1 MSLYIELQKEFIDLY
16 HKGIYPDME
25 TARLAFETYWETLKV
40 AAKTVY
46 KKLQEDYG
54 RETDNEHRWYTVP
67 DHIALDYI
75 RNMYECSDECA
86 REVLFVMTHH
96 DRSNP
101 NSEYITERQGG
112 EIVL

>member
-1 MSLYIELQKEFIDLY
+1 MSLYINLQKQFISNF

-25 TARLAFETYWETLKV
+25 TTRKAFEAYWETLEV
-40 AAKTVY
+40 AARTVY

-54 RETDNEHRWYTVP
+54 RETDNDHRWWTVP

-75 RNMYECSDECA
+75 RNMYECSDKCA
-86 REVLFVMTHH
+86 KEVLCVMTMSKTSYHK
-96 DRSNP
+96 
-101 NSEYITERQGG
+101 YITERQGG

>member
-1 MSLYIELQKEFIDLY
+1 MSLYINLQKRFIDNF

-25 TARLAFETYWETLKV
+25 TARLAFEAYWETLKV

-54 RETDNEHRWYTVP
+54 EGKGTVR
-67 DHIALDYI
+67 DGVALDYI
-75 RNMYECSDECA
+75 RNMYECSDTA
-86 REVLFVMTHH
+86 ATEVLYVMTHH

>member
-1 MSLYIELQKEFIDLY
+1 MSLYINLQKRFINNF

-25 TARLAFETYWETLKV
+25 TARLAFEAYWETLEV
-40 AAKTVY
+40 AARTVY

-54 RETDNEHRWYTVP
+54 RETNNDHRWWTVP

-75 RNMYECSDECA
+75 RNMYECSDNCA
-86 REVLFVMTHH
+86 KEVLCVMIMDGTDYHK
-96 DRSNP
+96 N
-101 NSEYITERQGG
+101 ITERQGG